1 MKITFVGT
9 GTMGCTTRCNTS
21 ILVDNI
27 LFDIGMGTVKQIER
41 LKIYMK
47 TVDYLVISHF
57 HADHFLDIP
66 NLLWGRISRKE
77 TNKKLVFIGPR
88 GLKKKVKELM
98 LFTHAD
104 GNLHAY
110 DNMEEELNVEFI
122 ELQNGESYE
131 AENFKITAYELHHGT
146 CKPINGYLLEKDNQK
161 IAYATDTTFCDNY
174 DKMCEVADYMFS
186 EVAKIETTDCHIGL
200 NDFKNIDKKYPNCR
214 FYGIHRGDYDISG
227 IQNIQFPEDGEILK
241 I

>member
-21 ILVDNI
+21 ILIDDI

-66 NLLWGRISRKE
+66 NLLWGRIDRKE
-77 TNKKLVFIGPR
+77 TNHKLVFIGPP
-88 GLKKKVKELM
+88 GLKRKVKELM
-98 LFTHAD
+98 LFTYAD
-104 GNLHAY
+104 GNPHAC
-110 DNMEEELNVEFI
+110 DNMEKELNLEFI
-122 ELQNGESYE
+122 ELENGESYE
-131 AENFKITAYELHHGT
+131 AEDFKITAYELHHGT
-146 CKPINGYLLEKDNQK
+146 CKPINGYILEKDNQT

-174 DKMCEVADYMFS
+174 NKMCEMADYMFS
-186 EVAKIETTDCHIGL
+186 EVAKVETTEWHIGL
-200 NDFKNIDKKYPNCR
+200 KDFKDIDKKYPNCK
-214 FYGIHRGDYDISG
+214 FYAIHRPDYEIRG
-227 IQNIQFPEDGEILK
+227 INGVEFPEDGEILE